1 MHAECHHSQRCCIC
15 SRFQHKNVLS
25 EGGWQIQQQV
35 PGCTCDQGGHCSHTQ
50 RSAMCA
56 GDGPAKGPDSEGF
69 GPLRMWPGG
78 LCLSRAIG
86 DYDVGTNVLCAP
98 HIQQVRHQLVT
109 AWTPG

>member
-1 MHAECHHSQRCCIC
+1 MR
-15 SRFQHKNVLS
+15 
-25 EGGWQIQQQV
+25 
-35 PGCTCDQGGHCSHTQ
+35 T
-50 RSAMCA
+50 

-98 HIQQVRHQLVT
+98 HIQQVGGLSGVGWKIRVKRS
-109 AWTPG
+109 AI